1 MPLNSIRDF
10 IFRIALSPESV
21 VQYRNYTFF
30 KDRLFME
37 RKIFLS
43 DLDGTLL
50 DENKLISPA
59 TRKALEKWTSQGN
72 IFAIGTG
79 RALTNVLAMRQAL
92 GLAGICRYVVAY
104 NGAQIY
110 DAEKGEMI
118 FEASI
123 RPQVVEKILD
133 LAESLDVHCHTYLG
147 PYIVTRRET
156 EALNAYRFHIH
167 MPLIVTDSVSRELTM
182 DPCLL
187 LAIEMEEHS
196 KLEKLQQ
203 ALAEDFSDQVMGLFS
218 SPQYLDILPAGTN
231 KGNALRILA
240 EALDVP
246 MENTLAA
253 GDEENDIS
261 MIEEAGVG
269 IAMINGTDRIKELA
283 DIVTEEDNTRD
294 GLAEVL
300 NRLME

>member
-1 MPLNSIRDF
+1 MSFISVRDF
-10 IFRIALSPESV
+10 VIRIALSLESV
-21 VQYRNYTFF
+21 VQYRNYTFL
-30 KDRLFME
+30 KGRRLME

-50 DENKLISPA
+50 DENKLIAPA
-59 TRKALEKWTSQGN
+59 TRKA
-72 IFAIGTG
+72 
-79 RALTNVLAMRQAL
+79 
-92 GLAGICRYVVAY
+92 
-104 NGAQIY
+104 
-110 DAEKGEMI
+110 
-118 FEASI
+118 EASI
-123 RPQVVEKILD
+123 KPETVEAILD

-187 LAIEMEEHS
+187 LAIEMEDHS
-196 KLEKLQQ
+196 KLEKLQH

-218 SPQYLDILPAGTN
+218 SSQYLDILPAGTN

-261 MIEEAGVG
+261 MIEKAGVG

-300 NRLME
+300 NRLMES